1 MDVTGNTNTAA
12 RMFSGDTGTA
22 ADGTGITGAYTAPS
36 GTLNISSNGTFDVTA
51 YASALVN
58 VAGGGSE
65 GLEFETGTW
74 TPATDIVQPT
84 ITFSKTHT
92 ETPVFAAI
100 ADSNGTYYD
109 TPNSTYT
116 FAYIDWYKLT
126 GSGIY
131 KSSSSVG
138 YVLLGWSYRG
148 TSATSLNDSNAT
160 VLTNYGSTS
169 NLPTWPRYY
178 VTESEFKPYA
188 RSTSYYFRSGR
199 TYKWIAVWKPTE

>member
-1 MDVTGNTNTAA
+1 MAISKVIYKESANATPVTWMDATPATA
-12 RMFSGDTGTA
+12 TA
-22 ADGTGITGAYTAPS
+22 ADIVAPLTAMLADGVLTTGTGS
-36 GTLNISSNGTFDVTA
+36 
-51 YASALVN
+51 
-58 VAGGGSE
+58 GGGG
-65 GLEFETGTW
+65 GLEFESGTW
-74 TPATDIVQPT
+74 TPAEDIIQPT

-109 TPNSTYT
+109 TSNSTYT
-116 FAYIDWYKLT
+116 FSYIDWYKLT

-131 KSSSSVG
+131 RSSSSVG
-138 YVLLGWSYRG
+138 YVLLEWGYRA
-148 TSATSLNDSNAT
+148 TSATSLNDANAV

-188 RSTSYYFRSGR
+188 RSNSYYFRSGR
-199 TYKWIAVWKPTE
+199 TYKWIAVWMPTA